1 MSIPYSIMV
10 GRALTDL
17 LMYAISIRNTGAE
30 GMPPGVN
37 ISRFPLDVCKCGKSL
52 SDDETICMGDEAW
65 LRDSLAWGNVPGFAP
80 VAFGVGKCWMCTLQG
95 CRANVDYFK
104 TASKICQNVC
114 QVSYE
119 LQLLHMLLPMH
130 VPMTGRAIRVARQ
143 RWRLT
148 LLLEGK
154 PDGFMPRIAEIFES
168 MDNDDIVYH
177 RRCPWPGPWPGR
189 GLDCLIDFVY
199 HRPCPWPGLRR
210 TWPASADLS
219 VAVSAWS
226 AENGCFALECSDW
239 PFRPGVQ

>member
-52 SDDETICMGDEAW
+52 SDDETICLYDFLKGDDSWWQAYAAW
-65 LRDSLAWGNVPGFAP
+65 RTFPGFA
-80 VAFGVGKCWMCTLQG
+80 FGEAQCWMCTLQE

-154 PDGFMPRIAEIFES
+154 PDGLMPRIALIFEGT
-168 MDNDDIVYH
+168 DNDDTV
-177 RRCPWPGPWPGR
+177 
-189 GLDCLIDFVY
+189 LDCLIDFVY

>member
-30 GMPPGVN
+30 GMAH

-177 RRCPWPGPWPGR
+177 RPCPWPGP
-189 GLDCLIDFVY
+189 
-199 HRPCPWPGLRR
+199 RR
-210 TWPASADLS
+210 TWPASA
-219 VAVSAWS
+219 
-226 AENGCFALECSDW
+226 
-239 PFRPGVQ
+239 R

>member
-1 MSIPYSIMV
+1 MSIAYYIMV
-10 GRALTDL
+10 GHALTDL

-30 GMPPGVN
+30 GMAH

-52 SDDETICMGDEAW
+52 SDDETICLYDFLIGDEAW
-65 LRDSLAWGNVPGFAP
+65 LRDSLAWGNVPGF
-80 VAFGVGKCWMCTLQG
+80 AFGVGKCWMCTLQG

-119 LQLLHMLLPMH
+119 LQLLNMLLPMH

-177 RRCPWPGPWPGR
+177 RRCPWPGP
-189 GLDCLIDFVY
+189 
-199 HRPCPWPGLRR
+199 RR
-210 TWPASADLS
+210 TWPASA
-219 VAVSAWS
+219 
-226 AENGCFALECSDW
+226 
-239 PFRPGVQ
+239 R